1 MRPIL
6 FWITQ
11 DAYVHSGDFML
22 FVGGLLGILFT
33 LTEMKRIGQRPE
45 KIYPLLLLIFVSAI
59 CGARALYCISSW
71 HTHHYSLLSFLTFW
85 QGGMSLYGGAILAFI
100 VYLIYVIWQRLDFW
114 RTADMLAPSV
124 AIFIFSARVGCLLAG
139 CCYGRQCEPG
149 FPLAVTFRDPAALAP
164 KDGPLYPSQLFFAA
178 SALLIFLI
186 LWTQRRHKAFEGEIS
201 LIGVSI
207 FSVTSFVI
215 EYFRGDARV
224 LYEMFGATI
233 SQNQIISATIFLLSI
248 SLYVLKAGVFPAR
261 FH

>member
-1 MRPIL
+1 MPIL
-6 FWITQ
+6 FHI
-11 DAYVHSGDFML
+11 APGASIHSGHFMIFL
-22 FVGGLLGILFT
+22 GGLVAIL
-33 LTEMKRIGQRPE
+33 LTVIEMKRVEERPG
-45 KIYPLLLLIFVSAI
+45 KIYPLLLILFFSAI
-59 CGARALYCISSW
+59 SGARILFWISSYDTDHFNFIGLLKFW
-71 HTHHYSLLSFLTFW
+71 H
-85 QGGMSLYGGAILAFI
+85 GGMSLYGGAILAFI

-233 SQNQIISATIFLLSI
+233 SQNQIISAVLFVLSLM
-248 SLYVLKAGVFPAR
+248 LYAYRRGE
-261 FH
+261 

>member
-1 MRPIL
+1 
-6 FWITQ
+6 
-11 DAYVHSGDFML
+11 ML
-22 FVGGLLGILFT
+22 FLGGLLGILFT
-33 LTEMKRIGQRPE
+33 HMEMKRIGQRPE

-233 SQNQIISATIFLLSI
+233 SQNQIISAVLFVLSLM
-248 SLYVLKAGVFPAR
+248 LYAYRRGE
-261 FH
+261 

>member
-11 DAYVHSGDFML
+11 DAYVRSGDFML
-22 FVGGLLGILFT
+22 FLGGLLGILFT
-33 LTEMKRIGQRPE
+33 HMEMKRIGQRPE

-233 SQNQIISATIFLLSI
+233 SQNQIISAVLFVLSLM
-248 SLYVLKAGVFPAR
+248 LYAYRRGE
-261 FH
+261 